1 MPVPPDDPAFL
12 GRGWGFPPSFS
23 RDTAQVGMVSAE
35 EDIRQSLHILLST
48 AVGER
53 IMVPGFGCD
62 LSALLFQ
69 PVSVTYLT
77 KLEDVV
83 RSAILDWE
91 PRITV
96 HAVTGA
102 VDGTEPGLLHLS
114 VDYTVRRTNTRSN
127 FVFPFYVNEATIAPP
142 PL

>member
-1 MPVPPDDPAFL
+1 MAPHADDPAFL
-12 GRGWGFPPSFS
+12 GRGWSFPPSFS
-23 RDTAQVGMVSAE
+23 SSTGQVDMVSGD
-35 EDIRQSLHILLST
+35 EDIRQSLRILLST

-53 IMVPGFGCD
+53 VMVPGFGCN
-62 LSALLFQ
+62 LSALLFEQ
-69 PVSVTYLT
+69 VRVSYLT

-96 HAVTGA
+96 HRIQ
-102 VDGTEPGLLHLS
+102 GTIDPREAGLLHLS
-114 VDYTVRRTNTRSN
+114 IEYTVRRTNTRSN

-142 PL
+142 AL